1 MAPAMSTTPAPEAP
15 AVWHGD
21 AVSIGGVVEA
31 LDAVRKKFAREELD
45 DAEQPHPRNCVMT
58 LVAVAVDEAEE
69 RRAQRACRM
78 LAGHHPA
85 QAIVIRNQTGQ
96 RGGHIE
102 ASITTEVQR
111 PQSACATQCELV
123 TLHVRGAAGDHLA
136 ALVDPL
142 LVSGV
147 PTYLWWVGTPPFG
160 QPELDDALRICD
172 ALVVDSARFEAPYHS
187 FLDLSELVA
196 GGRRP
201 LGVSDFQWTRLG
213 PWREAIAQFFAP
225 PDRRGFMNGISEVG
239 IDYAGEGRGN
249 RIAAALLTAWM
260 ASALGWKL
268 QWAAAGTGGVV
279 AAHYSGEG
287 WRPIQ
292 VAFRSVPKS
301 RLVSGELAAAR
312 IGGASGASTFQ
323 LSVQRDPERG
333 RVVEPGAA
341 FQTQH
346 PTGGEDDA
354 GLELAQRRAEWHRDV
369 LHESREALHHTA
381 TGEPPG
387 ESMPKQPNVFTRE
400 RRRGDTSLVLLT
412 MIQIGDGDT
421 LRHVQRIEPEDEA
434 ALLIDLL
441 SGGTHDAVFT
451 RSVSAAAE
459 LMRAF

>member
-1 MAPAMSTTPAPEAP
+1 MAPAMSTTPASEAP

-21 AVSIGGVVEA
+21 AVSIGAVVEA
-31 LDAVRKKFAREELD
+31 LDAARKKFAREELD
-45 DAEQPHPRNCVMT
+45 DAEQPHPRSCVMT
-58 LVAVAVDEAEE
+58 LVAVTVDETEE

-85 QAIVIRNQTGQ
+85 QAIVILNQAGQ
-96 RGGHIE
+96 RGEHIE

-111 PQSACATQCELV
+111 PQSASATQCELV

-160 QPELDDALRICD
+160 QPELVDALRICD

-187 FLDLSELVA
+187 FLDLSDLVA

-201 LGVSDFQWTRLG
+201 MGVADFQWTRLG

-225 PDRRGFMNGISEVG
+225 PDRRAFMNGISEVG

-301 RLVSGELAAAR
+301 QLVSGEVATVR
-312 IGGASGASTFQ
+312 VGGASGGSTFHV
-323 LSVQRDPERG
+323 SVQRDPERG
-333 RVVEPGAA
+333 RVVEPDSA
-341 FQTQH
+341 FKELH
-346 PTGGEDDA
+346 RAGGEDEA
-354 GLELAQRRAEWHRDV
+354 GLELAQRHAEQHRDV
-369 LHESREALHHTA
+369 LHENREALHYTA

-387 ESMPKQPNVFTRE
+387 ESVPKQPNVFTRE
-400 RRRGDTSLVLLT
+400 RRFQDTSLVLLT
-412 MIQIGDGDT
+412 KIQIGDADV
-421 LRHVQRIEPEDEA
+421 LRHVQRMEPEDEA
-434 ALLIDLL
+434 ALLVDLL
-441 SGGTHDAVFT
+441 SSGTNDPVFV
-451 RSVSAAAE
+451 RSLAAAAE
-459 LMRAF
+459 LMRSL